1 MLLILPALESAF
13 ADDKKTMGSTSMVS
27 MMSMV
32 MMMSM
37 MKKMQRREERKR
49 RKKKRRVWGR
59 RFVGG

>member
-13 ADDKKTMGSTSMVS
+13 ADDKETMGSTLMG
-27 MMSMV
+27 SMV